1 MKRRLLPALLSLPI
15 LMLALGLSAGHVSAQ
30 TPVELANNGN
40 WRAYL
45 LEDEGSKTCYM
56 YSQPKKQEGNY
67 TRRGD
72 PYAMVT
78 RRIGTRT
85 VEEVSVTSGYPY
97 NESAKVK
104 VKIDGKQFEFG
115 IMHNEHAW
123 ADDDN
128 EDRAV
133 IEAMIKGIDM
143 SVRGTSKKDTFSM
156 DTYSLKGFTA
166 THKAIVNACP

>member
-1 MKRRLLPALLSLPI
+1 MKRLFPALLSLPF
-15 LMLALGLSAGHVSAQ
+15 LMLALGLGADQVSAQ
-30 TPVELANNGN
+30 TPVELAKNGD

-45 LEDEGSKTCYM
+45 LEDDSGKTCYM

-67 TRRGD
+67 SRRGD

-78 RRIGTRT
+78 RRIGNRT

-97 NESAKVK
+97 KESANVK
-104 VKIDGKQFEFG
+104 IKIDGKLFEFG

-123 ADDDN
+123 ADDDD

-133 IEAMIKGIDM
+133 VEAMIKGLDM

-166 THKAIVNACP
+166 THQAIVNACP